1 MAQNRRPK
9 RRQTQQR
16 VLQKQFKT
24 TAWHQTK
31 SDKDYLYLQVGEHRW
46 NQSGAGRQRDT
57 GENQTWSQESGKGKL
72 EPTQKKTKTIK
83 IKQEVHTLRL
93 MTL

>member
-1 MAQNRRPK
+1 MAQK
-9 RRQTQQR
+9 RKTKSHQNQQR
-16 VLQKQFKT
+16 VLQKPFKT

-57 GENQTWSQESGKGKL
+57 GENQTWSQKRGKGKL